1 MLLRHFTKGCRF
13 GIVTQLV
20 YSMHLNYDIM
30 VEAEDLQ
37 SLKTIA
43 LLGGCRGPIWLSS
56 QSLGDELGISPQ
68 TASRRLIA
76 LERQQFI
83 IRSMKPDGQYVAVTR
98 AGEQE
103 LKREYADYVR
113 IFNPKRKQYVLT
125 GTVISGL
132 GEGRYYMSIP
142 HYKEQFGGRL
152 GFEPFPGTLNIKL
165 DPASIQVRKQLEHI
179 GWIDVPGFTADERTF
194 GGARVLP
201 CRIRGEECA
210 IVVPSRTHYP
220 EDIIEVIAGCELRKA
235 LNLNDNDMIEVE
247 ITYD

>member
-1 MLLRHFTKGCRF
+1 
-13 GIVTQLV
+13 
-20 YSMHLNYDIM
+20 M

-56 QSLGDELGISPQ
+56 QSLGNVLGISPQ

-76 LERQQFI
+76 LERQQFVV
-83 IRSMKPDGQYVAVTR
+83 RSMKPDGQYVAVTR
-98 AGEQE
+98 EGEQA

-113 IFNPKRKQYVLT
+113 IFNPERRQYTLT

-142 HYKEQFGGRL
+142 HYKEQFGAFL
-152 GFEPFPGTLNIKL
+152 GFEPFPGTLNIRL
-165 DPASIQVRKQLEHI
+165 DAASIQVRKQLDHA
-179 GWIDVPGFTADERTF
+179 GWIDVPGFTADDRTF

-201 CRIRGEECA
+201 CRIGGHKCA

-220 EDIIEVIAGCELRKA
+220 EDIVEVIAGCELRKA
-235 LNLNDNDMIEVE
+235 LSLNDNDTIEVE
-247 ITYD
+247 ITHD

>member
-1 MLLRHFTKGCRF
+1 
-13 GIVTQLV
+13 
-20 YSMHLNYDIM
+20 M

-56 QSLGDELGISPQ
+56 QSLGNVLGISPQ

-76 LERQQFI
+76 LERQQFVV
-83 IRSMKPDGQYVAVTR
+83 RSMKSDGQYVAITR
-98 AGEQE
+98 EGEQA

-113 IFNPKRKQYVLT
+113 IFNPERRQYTLA

-142 HYKEQFGGRL
+142 HYKEQFGASL
-152 GFEPFPGTLNIKL
+152 GFEPFPGTLNIRL
-165 DPASIQVRKQLEHI
+165 DATSIQIRKQLDHA
-179 GWIDVPGFTADERTF
+179 GWIDIPGFTADERTF

-201 CRIRGEECA
+201 CRIRGYRCG

-220 EDIIEVIAGCELRKA
+220 EDIVEVIAGCELRKA
-235 LNLNDNDMIEVE
+235 LNLNDNDKIEVE
-247 ITYD
+247 ITHD

>member
-1 MLLRHFTKGCRF
+1 
-13 GIVTQLV
+13 
-20 YSMHLNYDIM
+20 M

-56 QSLGDELGISPQ
+56 QSLGNELGISPQ

-83 IRSMKPDGQYVAVTR
+83 IRSMKPDGQYVAVTQKGGQ
-98 AGEQE
+98 A
-103 LKREYADYVR
+103 LKREYTDYVR
-113 IFNPKRKQYVLT
+113 IFNPEQRQYVLA

-142 HYKEQFGGRL
+142 HYKELFGECL
-152 GFEPFPGTLNIKL
+152 GFEPFPGTLNIRL
-165 DPASIQVRKQLEHI
+165 DAASIEVRKHLDHA

-201 CRIRGEECA
+201 CRIDGRRCA
-210 IVVPSRTHYP
+210 IVEPSRTHYP
-220 EDIIEVIAGCELRKA
+220 EDIIEVIAGCELRNV
-235 LNLNDNDMIEVE
+235 LNLNDNDTIEVE
-247 ITYD
+247 ITHD

>member
-1 MLLRHFTKGCRF
+1 
-13 GIVTQLV
+13 
-20 YSMHLNYDIM
+20 M

-56 QSLGDELGISPQ
+56 QSLGNVLDISPQ

-76 LERQQFI
+76 LERQQFVV
-83 IRSMKPDGQYVAVTR
+83 RTMKPDGQYVAVTR
-98 AGEQE
+98 EGEQA
-103 LKREYADYVR
+103 LKREYTDYVR
-113 IFNPKRKQYVLT
+113 IFNPDQRGYTLT

-142 HYKEQFGGRL
+142 HYKEQFGECL
-152 GFEPFPGTLNIKL
+152 GFEPFPGTLNIRL
-165 DPASIQVRKQLEHI
+165 DAASIEVRKLLDHA
-179 GWIDVPGFTADERTF
+179 GWIDIPGFTADDRTF

-201 CRIRGEECA
+201 CRIRGQKCA

-235 LNLNDNDMIEVE
+235 LNLNDNDTIEVE
-247 ITYD
+247 ITHD

>member
-1 MLLRHFTKGCRF
+1 
-13 GIVTQLV
+13 
-20 YSMHLNYDIM
+20 M

-56 QSLGDELGISPQ
+56 QSLGNVLGISPQ

-76 LERQQFI
+76 LERQQFVV
-83 IRSMKPDGQYVAVTR
+83 RSMKPDGQYVAVTR
-98 AGEQE
+98 VGEQA

-113 IFNPKRKQYVLT
+113 IFNPERRQYTLA

-142 HYKEQFGGRL
+142 HYKEQFGAYL
-152 GFEPFPGTLNIKL
+152 GFEPFPGTLNIRL
-165 DPASIQVRKQLEHI
+165 DAASVQVRKQLDHA

-194 GGARVLP
+194 GAARVLP
-201 CRIRGEECA
+201 CRIRGHKCA

-220 EDIIEVIAGCELRKA
+220 EDIVEVIAGCELRKA
-235 LNLNDNDMIEVE
+235 LNLNDSDTIEVE
-247 ITYD
+247 ITHD

>member
-1 MLLRHFTKGCRF
+1 
-13 GIVTQLV
+13 
-20 YSMHLNYDIM
+20 M

-43 LLGGCRGPIWLSS
+43 LLGGCKGPIWLSS
-56 QSLGDELGISPQ
+56 QSLGNELGISPQ

-83 IRSMKPDGQYVAVTR
+83 IRSMKPDGQHVAVTKT
-98 AGEQE
+98 GEQE
-103 LKREYADYVR
+103 LRREYADYIR
-113 IFNPKRKQYVLT
+113 IFNPKRKQYSLT

-142 HYKEQFGGRL
+142 HYKEQFGKHL
-152 GFEPFPGTLNIKL
+152 GFEPFPGTLNIRL

-179 GWIDVPGFTADERTF
+179 GWIEVPGFTADERTF
-194 GGARVLP
+194 GGVRTLP
-201 CRIRGEECA
+201 CRIRGEFCA
-210 IVVPSRTHYP
+210 IVEPSRTHYP

-235 LNLNDNDMIEVE
+235 LDLNDNDMIEVE

>member
-1 MLLRHFTKGCRF
+1 
-13 GIVTQLV
+13 
-20 YSMHLNYDIM
+20 MHLNSDTM

-56 QSLGDELGISPQ
+56 QSLGNELGISPQ

-98 AGEQE
+98 EGGQA
-103 LKREYADYVR
+103 LKREYTDYVR
-113 IFNPKRKQYVLT
+113 IFNPEQRQYVLA

-142 HYKEQFGGRL
+142 HYKELFGECL
-152 GFEPFPGTLNIKL
+152 GFEPFPGTLNIRL
-165 DPASIQVRKQLEHI
+165 DAASIEVRKHLDHA

-201 CRIRGEECA
+201 CRIDGRRCA
-210 IVVPSRTHYP
+210 IVEPSRTHYP
-220 EDIIEVIAGCELRKA
+220 EDIIEVIAGCELRNV
-235 LNLNDNDMIEVE
+235 LNLNDNDTIEVE
-247 ITYD
+247 ITHD

>member
-1 MLLRHFTKGCRF
+1 
-13 GIVTQLV
+13 
-20 YSMHLNYDIM
+20 M

-56 QSLGDELGISPQ
+56 QSLGNVLGISPQ

-76 LERQQFI
+76 LERQQFVV
-83 IRSMKPDGQYVAVTR
+83 RSMKPEGQYVAVTR
-98 AGEQE
+98 EGEQA

-113 IFNPKRKQYVLT
+113 IFNPERRQYTLA
-125 GTVISGL
+125 GIVISGL

-142 HYKEQFGGRL
+142 HYKEQFAACL
-152 GFEPFPGTLNIKL
+152 GFEPFPGTLNIRL
-165 DPASIQVRKQLEHI
+165 DAASIEVRKQLDHA
-179 GWIDVPGFTADERTF
+179 GWIDIPGFTADERTF

-201 CRIRGEECA
+201 CRIRGHECA

-220 EDIIEVIAGCELRKA
+220 EDIVEVIAGCELRKA
-235 LNLNDNDMIEVE
+235 LNLNDNDTIEVE
-247 ITYD
+247 ITHD

>member
-1 MLLRHFTKGCRF
+1 
-13 GIVTQLV
+13 
-20 YSMHLNYDIM
+20 M

-43 LLGGCRGPIWLSS
+43 LLGGCRGPIRLSS
-56 QSLGDELGISPQ
+56 QSLGRELGISPQ

-76 LERQQFI
+76 LERQQLI
-83 IRSMKPDGQYVAVTR
+83 ARSMKPDGQYVAVTR
-98 AGEQE
+98 EGEQA

-113 IFNPKRKQYVLT
+113 LFNPERRQYLLT

-142 HYKEQFGGRL
+142 HYKEQFGGCL
-152 GFEPFPGTLNIKL
+152 GFEPFPGTLNIRL
-165 DPASIQVRKQLEHI
+165 DPASVQVRKHLDHA
-179 GWIDVPGFTADERTF
+179 GWIEVPGFTANERTF

-201 CRIRGEECA
+201 CRIGGYICA
-210 IVVPSRTHYP
+210 IVEPSRTHYP

-247 ITYD
+247 ITHD

>member
-1 MLLRHFTKGCRF
+1 
-13 GIVTQLV
+13 
-20 YSMHLNYDIM
+20 M

-43 LLGGCRGPIWLSS
+43 LLGGCRAPIGLSS
-56 QSLGDELGISPQ
+56 QSLGNVLGLSPQ

-83 IRSMKPDGQYVAVTR
+83 VRSMKPEGQYVAVTR
-98 AGEQE
+98 EGEQA

-113 IFNPKRKQYVLT
+113 IFNPERRQYTLT
-125 GTVISGL
+125 GIVISGL

-142 HYKEQFGGRL
+142 HYKEQFGACL
-152 GFEPFPGTLNIKL
+152 GFEPFPGTLNIRL
-165 DPASIQVRKQLEHI
+165 DAASIEVRKQLDHA

-201 CRIRGEECA
+201 CRIRGHKCA
-210 IVVPSRTHYP
+210 IVEPSRTHYP
-220 EDIIEVIAGCELRKA
+220 EDIVEVIAGCELRKA
-235 LNLNDNDMIEVE
+235 LNLNDNDTIEVE
-247 ITYD
+247 ITHD

>member
-1 MLLRHFTKGCRF
+1 
-13 GIVTQLV
+13 
-20 YSMHLNYDIM
+20 M

-56 QSLGDELGISPQ
+56 QSLGSVLGISPQ

-76 LERQQFI
+76 LERQQFVV
-83 IRSMKPDGQYVAVTR
+83 RSMKPDGQYVAVTR
-98 AGEQE
+98 EGEQA

-113 IFNPKRKQYVLT
+113 IFNPDQRGYTLT

-142 HYKEQFGGRL
+142 HYKEQFGGCL
-152 GFEPFPGTLNIKL
+152 GFEPFPGTLNIRL
-165 DPASIQVRKQLEHI
+165 DAASIEVRKQLEHAC
-179 GWIDVPGFTADERTF
+179 WIDIPGFTADDRTF

-201 CRIRGEECA
+201 CLIRGYRCA

-220 EDIIEVIAGCELRKA
+220 EDTIEVIAGCELRKA

-247 ITYD
+247 ITHD

>member
-1 MLLRHFTKGCRF
+1 
-13 GIVTQLV
+13 
-20 YSMHLNYDIM
+20 MHLNYGIM

-56 QSLGDELGISPQ
+56 QSLGNALGISPQ

-83 IRSMKPDGQYVAVTR
+83 IRSMKSDGQYVAVTR
-98 AGEQE
+98 EGEQE
-103 LKREYADYVR
+103 LKREYTDYVR
-113 IFNPKRKQYVLT
+113 IFDPERRQYVLA

-142 HYKEQFGGRL
+142 HYKEQFGGCL
-152 GFEPFPGTLNIKL
+152 GFEPFPGTLNIRL
-165 DPASIQVRKQLEHI
+165 DAASIQARKHLDHAR
-179 GWIDVPGFTADERTF
+179 WIDVPGFTADERTF

-201 CRIRGEECA
+201 CRIEGHECA
-210 IVVPSRTHYP
+210 IVEPSRTHYP
-220 EDIIEVIAGCELRKA
+220 EDIVEVIAGCELRKA
-235 LNLNDNDMIEVE
+235 LNLNDNDMIDVE
-247 ITYD
+247 ITHD

>member
-1 MLLRHFTKGCRF
+1 
-13 GIVTQLV
+13 
-20 YSMHLNYDIM
+20 M

-56 QSLGDELGISPQ
+56 QSLGSALGISPQ

-76 LERQQFI
+76 LERQQFVV
-83 IRSMKPDGQYVAVTR
+83 RTMKPEGQYVAVTR
-98 AGEQE
+98 EGEQA

-113 IFNPKRKQYVLT
+113 IFNPDQKQYTLT

-142 HYKEQFGGRL
+142 HYKEQFGGCL
-152 GFEPFPGTLNIKL
+152 GFEPFPGTLNIRL
-165 DPASIQVRKQLEHI
+165 DAASIEARKQLDHA
-179 GWIDVPGFTADERTF
+179 GWIDIPGFTANERTF
-194 GGARVLP
+194 GGASVIP
-201 CRIRGEECA
+201 CRIGGHKCA

-235 LNLNDNDMIEVE
+235 LNLNDNDTIEVE
-247 ITYD
+247 ITHD